1 MRHIKKS
8 YLIII
13 LILFIISCPNHSI
26 FQGLDKPNTEKIATF
41 TGTKLL
47 SELEKNADSQMFY
60 KLLTESERE
69 QILSNLDDIISSSKN
84 PDTVTKAA
92 SFAVDILINTDSLV
106 YAVIYDLVD
115 PIIFAITGKDIT
127 ASSIFATCTEPI
139 QKAVSLPVQEGLQVI
154 SECFYNLFRITTYYD
169 VAAISATYGSYS
181 GGDLQKYL
189 VSGLV
194 SSVISGTQDAM
205 NVSSDDIKNISEDV
219 SEVFVN
225 AEQQDV
231 SNILSYLFT
240 EIPKKLGET
249 GLNIA
254 LAYKN
259 QLLEKANILEKIA
272 GNAGYLNLAKAAIK
286 VLEAWAKWKMCF

>member
-1 MRHIKKS
+1 M
-8 YLIII
+8 
-13 LILFIISCPNHSI
+13 
-26 FQGLDKPNTEKIATF
+26 
-41 TGTKLL
+41 
-47 SELEKNADSQMFY
+47 
-60 KLLTESERE
+60 
-69 QILSNLDDIISSSKN
+69 
-84 PDTVTKAA
+84 
-92 SFAVDILINTDSLV
+92 
-106 YAVIYDLVD
+106 
-115 PIIFAITGKDIT
+115 
-127 ASSIFATCTEPI
+127 
-139 QKAVSLPVQEGLQVI
+139 SLPLQEGLQVI
-154 SECFYNLFRITTYYD
+154 SECFYNLFRITAYYD

-240 EIPKKLGET
+240 EIPKKLGKT

-286 VLEAWAKWKMCF
+286 VLEAWAK